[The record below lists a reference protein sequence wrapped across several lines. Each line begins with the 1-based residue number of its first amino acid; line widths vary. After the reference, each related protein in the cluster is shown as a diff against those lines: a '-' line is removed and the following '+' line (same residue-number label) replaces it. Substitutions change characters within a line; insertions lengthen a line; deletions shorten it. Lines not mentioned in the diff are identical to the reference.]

1 MEESNDRLLAVILTI
16 AIAVA
21 YSGQDETVEYNFHEF
36 RSSYHMIPAA
46 LSKDGTAF
54 ARHTRVWPLIRMIF
68 ILMAGLRGRGR
79 ELAMFFIAISLL
91 SRATRVFHP
100 S

>member
-1 MEESNDRLLAVILTI
+1 MEESNDRLLAVLLTI

-36 RSSYHMIPAA
+36 RSSYHMI
-46 LSKDGTAF
+46 SKDA
-54 ARHTRVWPLIRMIF
+54 
-68 ILMAGLRGRGR
+68 
-79 ELAMFFIAISLL
+79 LL